1 MKKTFL
7 LFALTFIG
15 VLSVNATI
23 YEKTIRYYGEK
34 ASSDSKIPCVGTL
47 QAVCAEVIIV
57 VETDDEPVSP
67 DPWPPYVPAGPVYT
81 APARVTETLTDA
93 TGNVVETNT
102 YVEYGS
108 AEQVLSSALA
118 GHLNN
123 GGIPE

>member
-7 LFALTFIG
+7 LFALMFIG
-15 VLSVNATI
+15 MLSVNATI

-34 ASSDSKIPCVGTL
+34 AGADSKVPCVGTL
-47 QAVCAEVIIV
+47 QAVCAEVTII

-67 DPWPPYVPAGPVYT
+67 APWPPGGVYT
-81 APARVTETLTDA
+81 SPARVTENLTDA
-93 TGNVVETNT
+93 DGNMIDTST
-102 YVEYGS
+102 YVDYGS
-108 AEQVLSSALA
+108 AEEVLDSALA